1 MIYYTLLYRYNWYN
15 LNLIIIYT
23 CEVCLYLNP
32 FTKAMALDGFCSFV
46 ANLAVAARIHHQEPH
61 WGKAA
66 KKGWDEWNSVTS
78 STWVENFENWR
89 IIFFGLRMW
98 MCVFVGLRQ
107 FEWSW
112 NLRWSITICIMSIAS
127 NDWMLSQLSLGWSV
141 ELNQGA
147 WPANLPWELAPIYRW
162 DTMIHINYIYIHT
175 WFI

>member
-1 MIYYTLLYRYNWYN
+1 MIYYRLLYRYNWYN
-15 LNLIIIYT
+15 LNT

-46 ANLAVAARIHHQEPH
+46 ANLAVAARIHHQEPL
-61 WGKAA
+61 GKGC
-66 KKGWDEWNSVTS
+66 KKEVRWMEQCN
-78 STWVENFENWR
+78 NCH
-89 IIFFGLRMW
+89 IFNLSRKLRKLKNHFFRASLRMW
-98 MCVFVGLRQ
+98 MCVFVGLRK

-147 WPANLPWELAPIYRW
+147 SKFALRIGPNL
-162 DTMIHINYIYIHT
+162 
-175 WFI
+175 